1 MLRVWSNPL
10 SRAIVLRHGCDVTA
24 LRAGLAANP
33 ELVSARSVSGHHAT
47 LLHYV
52 SANGIESE
60 LQFAVPNVLVSSDH
74 PTEAGV
80 AGSPLATALYSGT
93 FDCVDVLIARGART
107 DNPVFAAAAGRADW
121 LQSWFDDNGSI
132 AGYPLPANFALSFD
146 RAVAAEQVLVFASM
160 CGQIVR
166 LLLDREVNV
175 NADLPGG
182 SHWTATPLH
191 TAAIQGQTA
200 VVQLLLQRG
209 ADPTSRDSRYQS
221 TPIDRLSYAGGPR
234 RALARR

>member
-1 MLRVWSNPL
+1 M
-10 SRAIVLRHGCDVTA
+10 
-24 LRAGLAANP
+24 
-33 ELVSARSVSGHHAT
+33 SGHHAT

-60 LQFAVPNVLVSSDH
+60 LQFAVPNANEIAAVLLAAGAEVDAPCDADEGRCRTMMDLLVSSDH

-80 AGSPLATALYSGT
+80 AGSPLATALCSGT
-93 FDCVDVLIARGART
+93 LDCVDVLIARGART
-107 DNPVFAAAAGRADW
+107 DNPVFAAAAGRADC

-175 NADLPGG
+175 NAHLPGG
-182 SHWTATPLH
+182 SHWTATPLD
-191 TAAIQGQTA
+191 TAAIQGQAA

-209 ADPTSRDSRYQS
+209 TDPTSRDSRHQS
-221 TPIDRLSYAGGPR
+221 TPIDGSSHAGGPR